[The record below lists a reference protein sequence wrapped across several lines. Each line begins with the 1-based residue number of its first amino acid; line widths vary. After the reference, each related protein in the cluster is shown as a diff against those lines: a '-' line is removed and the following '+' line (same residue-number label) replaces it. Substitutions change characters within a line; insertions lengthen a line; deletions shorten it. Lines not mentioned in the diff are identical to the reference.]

1 MSQINLQDLLATLQ
15 QDHGEDIKRAAEP
28 TAGVSGAWDIDLP
41 VENEYRVEV
50 VNATYGSS
58 KSSGSPQATLTF
70 QVLEP
75 VEFEGAKFQG
85 YYPLPPNNE
94 ASSRKFAELVGA
106 LHTDGSTFGNDVEGF
121 VQSWI
126 DSTLVVATNRWG
138 TENDRVGLRWVN
150 ADIGQG
156 LRTDLKAP
164 KPRKPTADIRPE
176 INIPK
181 DEPVVTEAVTPP
193 VIVDVAE
200 EPVVIPASSGRTI
213 TLPGGVNLP
222 PGLRG

>member
-1 MSQINLQDLLATLQ
+1 MSQINLQDLLVTLQ

-50 VNATYGSS
+50 VNATYGPS
-58 KSSGSPQATLTF
+58 KNSGSPQATLTF

-106 LHTDGSTFGNDVEGF
+106 LHTDGSKFGNDVEGF

-138 TENDRVGLRWVN
+138 SENDRIGLRWVN
-150 ADIGQG
+150 ADIGQT
-156 LRTDLKAP
+156 LRTNLAAP
-164 KPRKPTADIRPE
+164 KPRKPAADIRPE

-181 DEPVVTEAVTPP
+181 DEPFPAETPVVTPP

-200 EPVVIPASSGRTI
+200 EAAPATSGRTV

>member
-1 MSQINLQDLLATLQ
+1 MSQINLQDLLASLQ
-15 QDHGEDIKRAAEP
+15 ETNAEDIARAADP
-28 TAGVSGAWDIDLP
+28 KAGVSGAWDIDLP
-41 VENEYRVEV
+41 VENEYRVEI
-50 VNATYGSS
+50 VNATYGPS
-58 KSSGSPQATLTF
+58 KNSGSPQATLTF

-75 VEFEGAKFQG
+75 AEFEGAKFQG

-94 ASSRKFAELVGA
+94 ASVRKFAELVGA
-106 LHTDGSTFGNDVEGF
+106 LHADGSSFGDDYEGF

-126 DSTLVVATNRWG
+126 DTVVVVATNRWG
-138 TENDRVGLRWVN
+138 SENDRIGLRWVN
-150 ADIGQG
+150 ANVGQS

-164 KPRKPTADIRPE
+164 KPRKPAADIRPE

-181 DEPVVTEAVTPP
+181 DEPVETVAPP

-200 EPVVIPASSGRTI
+200 EPVVVPASSGRTV